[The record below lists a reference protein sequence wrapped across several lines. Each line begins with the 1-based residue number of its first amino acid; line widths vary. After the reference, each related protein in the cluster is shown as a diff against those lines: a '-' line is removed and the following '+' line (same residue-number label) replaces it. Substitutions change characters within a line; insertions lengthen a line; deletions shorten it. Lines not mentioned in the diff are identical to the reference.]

1 MLRSDLCDLTD
12 AYIVVI
18 GTITVKNP
26 NNDVHDKKI
35 AFNAPFVSCISKVNN
50 PFTENAEDLYVVMP
64 MYNLLVYSKSYSKT
78 TGGFWNYYRDEP
90 NSCANNSINYS
101 VKDSKSFDCKASITG
116 KLEGSNTKKE
126 AEIVVPLK
134 YLSNFW
140 RLLDIPL
147 INSEINLFLTW
158 SENYVFTSKA
168 TRDPDLDEDPAVAEL
183 ITQQM
188 QHLK

>member
-1 MLRSDLCDLTD
+1 MQKIYMLLCPCTICLYT
-12 AYIVVI
+12 AKVI
-18 GTITVKNP
+18 QKQQEV
-26 NNDVHDKKI
+26 
-35 AFNAPFVSCISKVNN
+35 F
-50 PFTENAEDLYVVMP
+50 
-64 MYNLLVYSKSYSKT
+64 
-78 TGGFWNYYRDEP
+78 
-90 NSCANNSINYS
+90 
-101 VKDSKSFDCKASITG
+101 KDSKSFDFKASITG

>member
-1 MLRSDLCDLTD
+1 MHHLFLPFQKLIIHSLKTQKIYMLLCPCTICLYT
-12 AYIVVI
+12 AKVI
-18 GTITVKNP
+18 QKQQEV
-26 NNDVHDKKI
+26 
-35 AFNAPFVSCISKVNN
+35 F
-50 PFTENAEDLYVVMP
+50 
-64 MYNLLVYSKSYSKT
+64 
-78 TGGFWNYYRDEP
+78 
-90 NSCANNSINYS
+90 
-101 VKDSKSFDCKASITG
+101 KDSKSFDCKASITG

-126 AEIVVPLK
+126 SEIVVPLK

-147 INSEINLFLTW
+147 INSEINLFLRW

-168 TRDPDLDEDPAVAEL
+168 ARDPDLDKDPAVAEL